1 MRVRVRG
8 RRGGRGAGA
17 PHPRCPHPSTGSEAQ
32 PPRAVGAT
40 SWRRALTAGT
50 RPRGRARLRPCPD
63 RAGNRE
69 GQNKPSPFAPAPP
82 RELGLCG
89 AGAQTPASGSLQPGR
104 HHLPSGDRT
113 DRLRPRG
120 RGRRDPPPTATG
132 RRRPAAPCGEGHGR
146 DRAEAVHSAA
156 PRPPAAVRAHACR
169 QQAPCRPPA
178 LRPEDATATPEVT
191 SEVRQVLVLTPGCP
205 HVRPPGPCC
214 RPGRGLLSFQIPTRP
229 GCVRWGGGGHP
240 SSPPAVT
247 TPPDGAARDR
257 W

>member
-132 RRRPAAPCGEGHGR
+132 RRRPAAPCGEDTAGT
-146 DRAEAVHSAA
+146 A
-156 PRPPAAVRAHACR
+156 PRLCTAPPRDPRRLCGHMRADNRRPAGR
-169 QQAPCRPPA
+169 QPSGLRTRPPH
-178 LRPEDATATPEVT
+178 LK
-191 SEVRQVLVLTPGCP
+191 
-205 HVRPPGPCC
+205 
-214 RPGRGLLSFQIPTRP
+214 
-229 GCVRWGGGGHP
+229 
-240 SSPPAVT
+240 
-247 TPPDGAARDR
+247 
-257 W
+257 